1 MRQSFDR
8 GKEKQSRFLHEF
20 LVVKVAVDDVLV
32 PELGGTRGLRVAA
45 VNHLGTAWME
55 PASGRGVERGGNI
68 S

>member
-8 GKEKQSRFLHEF
+8 GKEKQSRFLQEF
-20 LVVKVAVDDVLV
+20 LVVKVAVDGVLV
-32 PELGGTRGLRVAA
+32 PEVCGARGLSAA
-45 VNHLGTAWME
+45 TVSHLGAAWME